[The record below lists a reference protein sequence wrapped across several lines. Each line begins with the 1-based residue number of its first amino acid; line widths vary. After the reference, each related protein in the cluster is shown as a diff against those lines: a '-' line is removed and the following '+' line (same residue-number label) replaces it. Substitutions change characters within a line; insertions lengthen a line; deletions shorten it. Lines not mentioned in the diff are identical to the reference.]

1 MTVYIA
7 IGFFQGLFDA
17 LLYEYALHRRF
28 LFKWPV
34 KSRML
39 GWIIYLVGTFFLF
52 SLPFTWV
59 LLLPGAPAWEVLY
72 TPAWML
78 AVMAG
83 ATVCRIIYRPRQP

>member
-1 MTVYIA
+1 MTLYIA

-17 LLYEYALHRRF
+17 LLHEYTFKKQF

-34 KSRML
+34 KSRALAWIVYL
-39 GWIIYLVGTFFLF
+39 GGTFLIF

-59 LLLPGAPAWEVLY
+59 LLIPGAPEWGLFY
-72 TPAWML
+72 TPAWLL

-83 ATVCRIIYRPRQP
+83 AAICRLLLRPAR